1 MLTPLHLRAVTYAAV
16 AATLRDDFRRY
27 PPPGY
32 RALES
37 RVRLGHGDVRWH
49 HAWTATMTLE
59 LQRLAGLRVERL
71 DAPAEVRENSYGPVT
86 FDADGQ
92 PVAPASLAEGEDL
105 FADTGARLVRPGDSA
120 VLGIGSGPL
129 GFRAPVRVVA
139 VVDEPTLRGVVL
151 GSLPGHPVSG
161 EEAFLVEQRDDGSV
175 WLTVRAFSRPA
186 HPALWLLYPLLRLTQ
201 AIVTSR
207 LERAL
212 TRPLPR

>member
-37 RVRLGHGDVRWH
+37 RVRLGHGDARWH
-49 HAWTATMTLE
+49 HAWTETMTLG
-59 LQRLAGLRVERL
+59 LQRRAGLEVERF
-71 DAPAEVRENSYGPVT
+71 DSPAEVRENSYDPVT
-86 FDADGQ
+86 FDADGT
-92 PVAPASLAEGEDL
+92 PVAPATLAEGEDV
-105 FADTGARLVRPGDSA
+105 FVDTGAQVVRPGDSA

-161 EEAFLVEQRDDGSV
+161 EEAFLVEQREDGSV

-186 HPALWLLYPLLRLTQ
+186 HPALWAIYPLLRLTQ
-201 AIVTSR
+201 AIITSR

-212 TRPLPR
+212 ARPLPR